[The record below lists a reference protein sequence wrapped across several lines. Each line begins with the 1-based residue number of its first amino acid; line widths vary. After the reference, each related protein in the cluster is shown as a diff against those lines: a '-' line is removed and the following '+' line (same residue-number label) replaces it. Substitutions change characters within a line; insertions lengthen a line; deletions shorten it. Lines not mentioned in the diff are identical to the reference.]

1 MTANNGAGALPFSE
15 AISAN
20 PIRSWSII
28 AFAICMLVLICDGMD
43 AQLLGIVAPMVIE
56 EFGVDR
62 ATFGV
67 AMSASLVGFGLG
79 SWGGGWMGDKVGR
92 RWALALATVIFSIST
107 IAASWAGDVT
117 EMALWR
123 LVGGLGF
130 GGAYSNAIALGGEW
144 LPQRW
149 RSVGVTTLS
158 VGTPAGGLVVA
169 ALAPTLVEELSWR
182 GTFAAVGASTLVV
195 VVLIVVLLRESPSY
209 LLAKGQSDEAHKVA
223 ARVLEQPF
231 ALAPESH
238 ASDRGGSAI
247 GVRVSPMPSTQAL

>member
-1 MTANNGAGALPFSE
+1 MTASNSAGAVPFSD
-15 AISAN
+15 AISAH
-20 PIRSWSII
+20 PIRAWSIT

-92 RWALALATVIFSIST
+92 RWALALATVIFSLAT

-123 LVGGLGF
+123 LIGGLGF
-130 GGAYSNAIALGGEW
+130 GGAYSNAIALAGEW
-144 LPQRW
+144 LPARW

-169 ALAPTLVEELSWR
+169 ALAPTLVE
-182 GTFAAVGASTLVV
+182 
-195 VVLIVVLLRESPSY
+195 
-209 LLAKGQSDEAHKVA
+209 
-223 ARVLEQPF
+223 
-231 ALAPESH
+231 APPE
-238 ASDRGGSAI
+238 
-247 GVRVSPMPSTQAL
+247 TW